1 MNSPVC
7 MSSTYDVIMNSQEF
21 RDYGRDF
28 NMIGRDFMMV
38 RRDFQSVIAT
48 FSISVICF
56 SDPFP
61 LVYWLSIL
69 NDMWG
74 MRIVDVILVLFCEN
88 RVIFKTSWS
97 IVWSEALL
105 FGTSVVGS
113 YTENGNI
120 GKSGNWKYIIF
131 LGGLIGAL
139 ELRDCLKDVKRR
151 ECELENSEKK
161 YSSMK

>member
-1 MNSPVC
+1 MK
-7 MSSTYDVIMNSQEF
+7 MYTYVNWISECEVSISLPKFD
-21 RDYGRDF
+21 GKLP
-28 NMIGRDFMMV
+28 G
-38 RRDFQSVIAT
+38 VIAT

-69 NDMWG
+69 NGMWG

-97 IVWSEALL
+97 IEALL
-105 FGTSVVGS
+105 LGTSVVGS

-120 GKSGNWKYIIF
+120 GKSGNRRYIIF
-131 LGGLIGAL
+131 LGGLIDVL
-139 ELRDCLKDVKRR
+139 EIRDR
-151 ECELENSEKK
+151 
-161 YSSMK
+161 